1 MKKSFGVISIMLL
14 VALLLS
20 AWLPAASAPPSNTYV
35 KLLNPPKKGVLE
47 LAVGESYTFYIEMA
61 SEEPFLSAMAKVDA
75 YYPGRGI
82 HSPAGDQAGRGTTAL
97 LEITI
102 TGKNSTAD
110 MAAVCDWPWDECWPD
125 GVAPVAIVA
134 GMRYDGGVVYSEY
147 FPFAVIVP

>member
-1 MKKSFGVISIMLL
+1 MKKVFGAISIMLL
-14 VALLLS
+14 LTLLLS
-20 AWLPAASAPPSNTYV
+20 AWLPAAAAPSGTYIE
-35 KLLNPPKKGVLE
+35 LLNPPKKGVLE
-47 LAVGESYTFYIEMA
+47 LAVGESYTFQIEMA
-61 SEEPFLSAMAKVDA
+61 SEEPFLFAMAQVDA

-82 HSPAGDQAGRGTTAL
+82 HSPGGDLAGRGTTAL